1 MFDGVLRIG
10 TRGSALALAQTEE
23 VVAPL
28 RVAWP
33 DLRIEVVVI
42 APLGDR
48 RKRARLQSLGR
59 GAFVKGIEEPLLRGE
74 IDAAVHSA
82 KDMPS
87 ELPHGLTIAAYPRR
101 ADARDVIVNRWDARF
116 DELPAGARLGTSS
129 PRRAGQLLAARDDIE
144 IAPIR
149 GNVDTRLG
157 MVGKDG
163 YDGVV
168 LAAAGLDRL
177 GLSDAISD
185 YLDPALCVPD
195 SAQGALA
202 VETRADDREIAELFA
217 PVNHARTWREASA
230 ERAFVEAA
238 GGGCRVPVAAYAVE
252 SGDTLRIRTVACL
265 PDGSEIYRSE
275 VSAPTGEDI
284 GRVGVAGRAA
294 IEALIGAGADAI
306 MYGARDE

>member
-33 DLRIEVVVI
+33 NLRIEVVVI
-42 APLGDR
+42 TPLGDR

-87 ELPHGLTIAAYPRR
+87 ALPDGLAIVAYPSR
-101 ADARDVIVNRWDARF
+101 ADARDVIVNRWGARF

-129 PRRAGQLLAARDDIE
+129 PRRAGQLLAARNDIE

-157 MVGKDG
+157 MVGEDG

-168 LAAAGLDRL
+168 LAAAGLERL
-177 GLSDAISD
+177 GLSNEISD
-185 YLDPALCVPD
+185 YLDPALV
-195 SAQGALA
+195 
-202 VETRADDREIAELFA
+202 RAGFG
-217 PVNHARTWREASA
+217 P
-230 ERAFVEAA
+230 
-238 GGGCRVPVAAYAVE
+238 
-252 SGDTLRIRTVACL
+252 
-265 PDGSEIYRSE
+265 
-275 VSAPTGEDI
+275 
-284 GRVGVAGRAA
+284 
-294 IEALIGAGADAI
+294 
-306 MYGARDE
+306 GARLRWKRGLTTWKSPSYSRR

>member
-28 RVAWP
+28 RAAMP
-33 DLRIEVVVI
+33 DLRIEAVVI

-74 IDAAVHSA
+74 IDAAIHSA

-87 ELPHGLTIAAYPRR
+87 ELPDGLAIAAHPQR
-101 ADARDVIVNRWDARF
+101 ADARDVIVNRWSVPFR
-116 DELPAGARLGTSS
+116 ELPAGARLGTSS

-144 IAPIR
+144 IVPIR

-163 YDGVV
+163 LDGVV
-168 LAAAGLDRL
+168 LAAAGLERL
-177 GLSDAISD
+177 GLSDAITE
-185 YLDPALCVPD
+185 YLDPALCLPD

-202 VETRADDREIAELFA
+202 VEIRAGDSEITELFA
-217 PVNHARTWREASA
+217 PVNHAQTWREVSA
-230 ERAFVEAA
+230 ERAFVESA

-252 SGDTLRIRTVACL
+252 SGDALSVRAVACL
-265 PDGSEIYRSE
+265 PDGSRIYRAM
-275 VSAPTGEDI
+275 VSAP
-284 GRVGVAGRAA
+284 AGDAD
-294 IEALIGAGADAI
+294 GAGQAALGALRMAGANAI
-306 MYGARDE
+306 M

>member
-33 DLRIEVVVI
+33 GLRIEVVVI

-82 KDMPS
+82 KDLPS
-87 ELPHGLTIAAYPRR
+87 ALPDGLTVAAYPRR
-101 ADARDVIVNRWDARF
+101 ADARDVIVNRWGAGF

-149 GNVDTRLG
+149 GNVDTRLD
-157 MVGKDG
+157 MVGEDG
-163 YDGVV
+163 CDGVV
-168 LAAAGLDRL
+168 LAAAGLERL
-177 GLSDAISD
+177 GLSNEISD

-202 VETRADDREIAELFA
+202 VETRTNDVEIAELFA
-217 PVNHARTWREASA
+217 PVNHAQTWREASA

-238 GGGCRVPVAAYAVE
+238 GGGCRVPVAAYAIE
-252 SGDTLRIRTVACL
+252 SDDTLRIRTVACL
-265 PDGSEIYRSE
+265 PDGSEMYRSE
-275 VSAPTGEDI
+275 VSTPAGDT
-284 GRVGVAGRAA
+284 VGAGRAA
-294 IEALIGAGADAI
+294 VEALIGAGADAI
-306 MYGARDE
+306 MYEARDA